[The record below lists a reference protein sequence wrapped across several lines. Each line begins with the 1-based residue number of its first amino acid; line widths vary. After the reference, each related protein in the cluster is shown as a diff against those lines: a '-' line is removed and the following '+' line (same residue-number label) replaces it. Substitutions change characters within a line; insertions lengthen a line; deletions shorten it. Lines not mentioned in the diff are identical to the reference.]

1 MEENKN
7 PNPEDLQQGIKAKS
21 FLYIEFDAPDST
33 VFTWSGNLVSPFQ
46 MLVISNYLE
55 VMAKNTLVN
64 NINAQLQQQAMA
76 QVKNKIVKPGETGVV
91 SGDEARALFNTLRE

>member
-1 MEENKN
+1 MDEKQDEMNT
-7 PNPEDLQQGIKAKS
+7 KS
-21 FLYIEFDAPDST
+21 FLYIEFEAPDST
-33 VFTWSGNLVSPFQ
+33 VFTWRGNLVSPFQ

-76 QVKNKIVKPGETGVV
+76 QAKNKIVKPGETGVV
-91 SGDEARALFNTLRE
+91 SGDEARALFNTLKD